1 MEENIR
7 KINQH
12 LAALH
17 PGTLVD
23 IAMMRDILTALRDC
37 CAALNHPVHKVQGSS

>member
-17 PGTLVD
+17 PGTLIDVAT
-23 IAMMRDILTALRDC
+23 IRDILTALRDC
-37 CAALNHPVHKVQGSS
+37 CVALDRPVHKVQGSS